1 MNAYRARPNTIAWP
15 PIIAAIAVIMSLL
28 AELFYK
34 LPFPDGPAY
43 RSIGMLI
50 VVFVI
55 ALDLWSIMT
64 LRAAHTTVMPT
75 RKSTNLVTSG
85 PFRFSRNPIY
95 VGNILLLLGLSL
107 IFSNVWFVLFAML
120 AAFAIQKFAIDRE
133 ELHLLA
139 LFGAEYEAYCRRV
152 RRWI

>member
-1 MNAYRARPNTIAWP
+1 MNAYRARSNTIAWP
-15 PIIAAIAVIMSLL
+15 PIIALAAVLLSLL
-28 AELFYK
+28 AGFFYM
-34 LPFPDGPAY
+34 LPFPEGAAY

-55 ALDLWSIMT
+55 ALDLWSIVT

-75 RKSTNLVTSG
+75 RKSTNLVTTG

-95 VGNILLLLGLSL
+95 VGNILLLLGLGL
-107 IFSNVWFVLFAML
+107 ILANAWFVPFAVL

-139 LFGAEYEAYCRRV
+139 RFGAEYEVYCRRV